1 MLRMNFGA
9 SYSRDLALYTQMNS
23 WARSRNKAVSEQ
35 EKISSSCKLL
45 ANLVLAVHCNLTV
58 MQFNIVL
65 RFSALLC

>member
-45 ANLVLAVHCNLTV
+45 ANPGVLFLQYTV
-58 MQFNIVL
+58 I
-65 RFSALLC
+65 LL

>member
-9 SYSRDLALYTQMNS
+9 SYSLNLALYTQMNS
-23 WARSRNKAVSEQ
+23 WAMSRNKAVSEQ

-45 ANLVLAVHCNLTV
+45 ADPCRCLVLTV
-58 MQFNIVL
+58 MRFNVAL